1 MNMKM
6 DGRVYRV
13 LIASSSERFA
23 ESVTKLLP
31 EYAYHPVQVTTCASQ
46 AKRALLENHF
56 DFVII
61 NAPLSDEQGTRL
73 AIDAVADNG
82 TVCLLITPAASFSG
96 INQQMVENGVFVLA
110 RPVTVEILNTALN
123 WMAAFCERLQKQAK
137 KVVTLEEK
145 MDEIRLINRA
155 KWALI
160 ENLKMNEEDAHHYIE
175 RQAMNRGV
183 TKRQIAESIIRTY
196 L

>member
-1 MNMKM
+1 MNMES
-6 DGRVYRV
+6 RVYSV
-13 LIASSSERFA
+13 LLVSSSERFA
-23 ESVTKLLP
+23 ASLTHLLP
-31 EYAYHPVQVTTCASQ
+31 DYLYHPVQVVTCASQ

-61 NAPLSDEQGTRL
+61 NAPLSDEDGSHL
-73 AIDAVADNG
+73 AMDAVSDNG
-82 TVCLLITPAASFSG
+82 TVCLLILSAASFPG
-96 INQQMVENGVFVLA
+96 INQRMVDNGVFTLT

-123 WMAAFCERLQKQAK
+123 WMAASCERLRKNAK
-137 KVVTLEEK
+137 KVVSLEEK
-145 MDEIRLINRA
+145 MEEIRLINRA

-160 ENLKMNEEDAHHYIE
+160 EQLKMSEEDAHHYIE